1 MKQKTPIILPGFE
14 VVGVPDELSGQ
25 SLVGC
30 SYMYLFALS
39 VFTVVIGPWFN
50 LCDQSENS
58 QLETK
63 LSGLPVSSVGKRDSM
78 LGRAAELNEESS
90 LKSSKSASVSRA
102 MHVFEPFP
110 EVIMN

>member
-14 VVGVPDELSGQ
+14 VVGVPDDLSGQ

-30 SYMYLFALS
+30 SYMQLFALS
-39 VFTVVIGPWFN
+39 VFIVVIVPWFN

-78 LGRAAELNEESS
+78 LGRAAELNESS